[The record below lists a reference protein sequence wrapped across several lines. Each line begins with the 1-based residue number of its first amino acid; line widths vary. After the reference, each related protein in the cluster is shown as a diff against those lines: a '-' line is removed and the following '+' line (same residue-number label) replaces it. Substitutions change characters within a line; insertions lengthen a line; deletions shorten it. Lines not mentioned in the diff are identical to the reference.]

1 MRGFVIGI
9 AAWLAVL
16 SSGVAARGQVES
28 HYLPRAWPKR
38 LLTREVSD
46 LPNPGTT
53 ELSAPL
59 WEEPAGPPEPET
71 TQAGTDKEPGR
82 PDATTLSDMCAGP
95 KAVVQQTYKQEYDGA
110 AKAGRALLER
120 SKGTYRDFTWDY
132 LASATAWSLIQL
144 GRYDEAA
151 DAHRAAASRI
161 NDADLRE
168 YHLRVVGVILSAL
181 KPEAERDADAPKP
194 DDLKKPDT
202 FRTQLRKG
210 LDADVKQV
218 RRSIEIMKTAR
229 SIEPRIGNVEAAYAR
244 LRLAMVIDPDTAS
257 GLLDDYRAGVDTL
270 VTDAADK
277 VVARTEEHHRKL
289 ARIATGTTFRKQ
301 DIKPWNAGVMVLWEN
316 IREAKRLCRIH
327 NYLGRLNL
335 AGTADAAGMFNR
347 AHDCLFAAGRGG
359 DVYKVMGA
367 RVPYHSGGS
376 DKVGGIDMRRR
387 APFDE
392 VFGNP

>member
-1 MRGFVIGI
+1 MRRPRGWAVACVALL
-9 AAWLAVL
+9 AAAA
-16 SSGVAARGQVES
+16 SASGQIES
-28 HYLPRAWPKR
+28 HYLPHAWPKR

-53 ELSAPL
+53 QLSAPL
-59 WEEPAGPPEPET
+59 WSEPADPPAPAT
-71 TQAGTDKEPGR
+71 TQAGTEKDPGK
-82 PDATTLSDMCAGP
+82 PEATTLSDMCAAP
-95 KAVVQQTYKQEYDGA
+95 KAVIQQTYKQQYESAAEAGA
-110 AKAGRALLER
+110 ALLER

-132 LASATAWSLIQL
+132 LGSATAWSLIQL
-144 GRYDEAA
+144 GRYDAAA

-161 NDADLRE
+161 DDADVRQF
-168 YHLRVVGVILSAL
+168 HLRVVGIILSAL

-194 DDLKKPDT
+194 DDLKNPDT
-202 FRTQLRKG
+202 LRALLRKG
-210 LDADVKQV
+210 IADDVKQI
-218 RRSIEIMKTAR
+218 RRSIDIMKTAK
-229 SIEPRIGNVEAAYAR
+229 SVEPRIGNVEAAYAR
-244 LRLAMVIDPDTAS
+244 LRLAMVVDPQTAE
-257 GLLDDYRAGVDTL
+257 GLLGDYKAAVDTL
-270 VTDAADK
+270 VTDAAAR
-277 VVARTEEHHRKL
+277 VVERTEEHHRKL

-301 DIKPWNAGVMVLWEN
+301 DIKPWNSAVMTLWEHV
-316 IREAKRLCRIH
+316 REAKRLCRIH

-376 DKVGGIDMRRR
+376 DKVGGTDMRRR
-387 APFDE
+387 APFSE